1 MEKILIF
8 IKLNIYKIPVFKNL
22 MDSDMLFKKKHF
34 VCCYGLNCVSYR
46 ILKSQLTTLVNVT
59 LFGNRFLC

>member
-1 MEKILIF
+1 MLNSDSDCKDVEIFKDLMEKILIF

-34 VCCYGLNCVSYR
+34 VRCYGLNCVSYR
-46 ILKSQLTTLVNVT
+46 ILKS
-59 LFGNRFLC
+59 